1 MTAALYSLRAGKSV
15 LLIERE
21 GIGGQIANSP
31 RVENYPTIK
40 SISGMDLANEMYEQ
54 IEAMGAELE
63 MDEVM
68 NIEKEGDLFKV
79 QGTYGSYEA
88 KAVILATGV
97 KHRRL
102 GIPGEDKY
110 EGKGISYCAVCDGD
124 FYAGQNTMVIGD
136 ANSALQYAI
145 LLSGK
150 AKHVDVVT
158 LFDRFFAEDALV
170 KALEKLPNVA
180 IYHNLNS
187 IEFLGDDSKLEKVHF
202 QNTQTKE
209 DVILPTDGCFVA
221 IGQIPD
227 NERYANL
234 VELNKGYIV
243 ADESM
248 ATKTPGLFVAG
259 DCREKKIRQV
269 ATAVGDGAIA
279 ALSAV
284 NYLATLN

>member
-79 QGTYGSYEA
+79 QGNYGSYEA

-284 NYLATLN
+284 NYLATLD